1 MKNIMKNSKK
11 NKPKLLLLIFT
22 IFILTAFFYK
32 PRLIYSNKYLDNF
45 LINLGFVVKKID
57 IIGLKNLDKNQIIKN
72 ISYYDCLNLLC
83 LNLKQT
89 KQKLENIAWI
99 ESVKLNL
106 DLPSGLR
113 IVINEEKASFILKK
127 EEYFSVLNFEG
138 KVLESGPYLNLKYS
152 NLLVLDGNGV
162 KNNIYDLIKILDTS
176 PELAKNI
183 TDATLISKRRWSLI
197 YDSNI
202 IIDLPEIEPEKAF
215 KQISDL
221 NKKHGLLS
229 NKLEKI
235 DLRLDNRMIIKMKT
249 INKLLKE
256 SKV

>member
-1 MKNIMKNSKK
+1 MKNIMATSKK
-11 NKPKLLLLIFT
+11 NKLKLLLLTFT
-22 IFILTAFFYK
+22 ISLFFMFFYK

>member
-1 MKNIMKNSKK
+1 MKNIMEAIKK
-11 NKPKLLLLIFT
+11 NKLKLLLLTFIFLI
-22 IFILTAFFYK
+22 IFIFFYK
-32 PRLIYSNKYLDNF
+32 PRLIYTNKYLDNF
-45 LINLGFVVKKID
+45 LINLGFVVKKVD
-57 IIGLKNLDKNQIIKN
+57 IIGLENLDKQQIIKN
-72 ISYYDCLNLLC
+72 VSYYDCLNLFC

-89 KQKLENIAWI
+89 KRKLENIAWVKG
-99 ESVKLNL
+99 VKLNL
-106 DLPSGLR
+106 DIPSSLR
-113 IVINEEKASFILKK
+113 ITINEEKASFILKK

-138 KVLESGPYLNLKYS
+138 KVLESGQYLNLKYS
-152 NLLVLDGNGV
+152 NLIVLDGIGV

-176 PELAKNI
+176 PVLAKSI

-197 YDSNI
+197 YESNI
-202 IIDLPEIEPEKAF
+202 IIDLPEIEPERAF

-249 INKLLKE
+249 ISKLLKE